1 MAELKQIKSI
11 SLTVTIVN
19 IIELVCS
26 VLAVSFGIACINF
39 SDEIAAGGEQ
49 LLESGR
55 EHDVVGGFELF
66 AGLSGFFGGV
76 VGMLIGVALIC
87 MGIAAFLYLL
97 APVIVGLTSFFKSG
111 KRLSESE
118 ELYIT
123 KYKSDGIVKAVF
135 NGIPAVILFISSI
148 REALT
153 FNINVLDFGI
163 LAVLIAVFG
172 VSVYQVTLCKKLLG

>member
-1 MAELKQIKSI
+1 
-11 SLTVTIVN
+11 
-19 IIELVCS
+19 
-26 VLAVSFGIACINF
+26 
-39 SDEIAAGGEQ
+39 
-49 LLESGR
+49 
-55 EHDVVGGFELF
+55 
-66 AGLSGFFGGV
+66 
-76 VGMLIGVALIC
+76 MLIGVALIC